1 MLPSGGRP
9 NRRMAMRRVVHVG
22 VAALR
27 ERQVHEFDEGHGS
40 VVPDAQ
46 VVEQEA
52 PGADRIDIVAVWAV
66 HGFRQTG
73 GRTSVSYFF

>member
-1 MLPSGGRP
+1 
-9 NRRMAMRRVVHVG
+9 MAMRRVVHVG

-52 PGADRIDIVAVWAV
+52 PGADRIDIVAV
-66 HGFRQTG
+66 
-73 GRTSVSYFF
+73 